1 MTSENLKECFPVRV
15 VSSHG
20 TNFDEKPIEGKDSVY
35 PPLLRKGG
43 CRCIIGGTGLERSL
57 LDD

>member
-20 TNFDEKPIEGKDSVY
+20 TNFDEKPIEGKDSVNSKTSH
-35 PPLLRKGG
+35 PCWEKEDVDVW
-43 CRCIIGGTGLERSL
+43 LEVQV
-57 LDD
+57 